1 VPGQPVGPHD
11 RKGGPR
17 GYDGGKRVK
26 GRKRHLLTDTL
37 GLVWGR
43 LVTPANLQDK
53 VGARRLLGPVLPDL
67 PTLRWLWAD
76 GAYDSAPLA
85 DELAVHGCTL
95 EITRPP
101 PDTRGFAAV
110 PKRWTVERTFAWLT
124 HQRRLRVDYEH
135 LPAVVEAFIDVMMI
149 RLLVR
154 RLAHYAVS

>member
-1 VPGQPVGPHD
+1 VQ
-11 RKGGPR
+11 
-17 GYDGGKRVK
+17 

-43 LVTPANLQDK
+43 LVTPANVQDK
-53 VGARRLLGPVLPDL
+53 TGARRLLGPLLPVLPR
-67 PTLRWLWAD
+67 LRRLWAD

-85 DELAVHGCTL
+85 QEVAAHGCTL

-101 PDTRGFAAV
+101 AGTRGFAVA
-110 PKRWTVERTFAWLT
+110 PKRWTAERTFAWLT

-135 LPAVVEAFIDVMMI
+135 LPAVVEAFIDLAMI

-154 RLAHYAVS
+154 RLAHRAHS